1 MNFPQLIFSLYR
13 SGEITFDDD
22 GAYNLSP
29 LAVVDIQRH
38 IAPTSIINYDLDGT
52 VAFMTIRAIDE
63 AQKQQEEGNRLYA
76 RLLDVE
82 EPAQLKHAIFNHAAK
97 CCEVH

>member
-38 IAPTSIINYDLDGT
+38 IAPMSIINYDLDGT

-63 AQKQQEEGNRLYA
+63 AQKQQEASNKMYA
-76 RLLDVE
+76 RLLDVT
-82 EPAQLKHAIFNHAAK
+82 EPNQLKSAIFNHAK
-97 CCEVH
+97 MSCEVH